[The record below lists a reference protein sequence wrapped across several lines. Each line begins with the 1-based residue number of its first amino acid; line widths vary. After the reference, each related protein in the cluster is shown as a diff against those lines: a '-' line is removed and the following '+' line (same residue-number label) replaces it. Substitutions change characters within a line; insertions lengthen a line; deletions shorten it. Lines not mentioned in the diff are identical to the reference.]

1 MSEVSMAQR
10 GLDFIEERIAELSIN
25 LPYEVDLDTTELTM
39 LQQAIVLCESEI
51 TAERALELKKNLDE
65 LERFVEDQKEVLK
78 SLLIG
83 INAGKK
89 SVGQYGTIQT
99 RASRFVH
106 RKA

>member
-1 MSEVSMAQR
+1 MSEVCMAQR
-10 GLDFIEERIAELSIN
+10 GLVFIEERIAELSIN

-51 TAERALELKKNLDE
+51 TAERALELKKNLDQI
-65 LERFVEDQKEVLK
+65 ERFVEDQKEVLQ

-83 INAGKK
+83 INAGRK

>member
-51 TAERALELKKNLDE
+51 TAERALELKKNLDQI
-65 LERFVEDQKEVLK
+65 ERFVEDQKEVLK